1 LLLRDRKKRSGN
13 SLFSDPSRRLLGDI
27 KVWALGDFEVETER
41 GAGLGNLEMSP
52 RELSP
57 KRSLGLWV

>member
-1 LLLRDRKKRSGN
+1 M
-13 SLFSDPSRRLLGDI
+13 FSDPSRRLLGDI

-41 GAGLGNLEMSP
+41 GAGLGNLEMST